1 MNFLLITFNRNELAA
16 KGSPEGPERIR
27 KEHVL
32 CSMRYRSRGTRGR
45 VCSSM
50 WTGKGSHRDFGK
62 RPRAVLLQSE
72 LQSLIRPDSTL
83 VYGHRCNQTRYE
95 CMLTL

>member
-50 WTGKGSHRDFGK
+50 WTGKGSHRDYTHVNQLWEATQGCL
-62 RPRAVLLQSE
+62 ASE
-72 LQSLIRPDSTL
+72 
-83 VYGHRCNQTRYE
+83 
-95 CMLTL
+95 